1 MSFLDLT
8 DSSSLISPK
17 MPSTLLDLRS
27 QLLFYKKYHHEQVN
41 VAIHSVFVPTILFS
55 SASMLH
61 RVVLYK
67 DYTLT
72 SLLTTCYA
80 SFYLLLNL
88 PVGLLATGLLILMNV
103 AIDSHWVPL
112 TFNQELIL
120 FTIGWV
126 CQFIGHGV
134 FEKRRPALLD
144 NLVQSLVL
152 APYFILFE
160 LLFRLGFMP
169 GLKQQLEADVRDS

>member
-1 MSFLDLT
+1 M
-8 DSSSLISPK
+8 SSSI
-17 MPSTLLDLRS
+17 LDLRS
-27 QLLFYKKYHHEQVN
+27 QLLFYKRYHHEKVN
-41 VAIHSVFVPTILFS
+41 VAIHSVMVPTILFS
-55 SASMLH
+55 SACMLH
-61 RVVLYK
+61 RVSLYR

-72 SLLTTCYA
+72 NLLTVGYA
-80 SFYLLLNL
+80 IYYLILSV
-88 PVGLLATGLLILMNV
+88 PIGLLATGLLMLMNL
-103 AIDSHWVPL
+103 AIDSHWVQ
-112 TFNQELIL
+112 FSFSQELAM

-160 LLFRLGFMP
+160 LLFKLGFMP
-169 GLKQQLEADVRDS
+169 ELRQQLEEDIRSG